1 MVAPLSFAQA
11 VCSRASNGSSH
22 RLRPSSST
30 PSIHRASSASLF
42 TQPSSKALSRPWDQ
56 AKAPMGK
63 AGLTSC
69 ISPSKA
75 RSPPGSPSP
84 AMAAGSVGVFVA
96 VSMGMSSSVS
106 VVMAFTV
113 RVRTGMAMAM
123 TVRMALA
130 GLVVGSGFRVEGG
143 GVVHYG
149 GAQAF
154 GQFFQYVVGRKAH
167 EGALLVFT
175 NRQGN
180 VAVAQV
186 VTQAG
191 QRQAGCHPGSHHTLL
206 GSANADDLAGFRF
219 QQVAVPQHRA
229 AVQEQAHV
237 QVGFGGGPQAAA
249 NAQFVGQHQ
258 VVVDFAGV
266 YVGDAFY
273 QFQHLFVPLT
283 AALSCLD

>member
-1 MVAPLSFAQA
+1 
-11 VCSRASNGSSH
+11 
-22 RLRPSSST
+22 
-30 PSIHRASSASLF
+30 
-42 TQPSSKALSRPWDQ
+42 
-56 AKAPMGK
+56 
-63 AGLTSC
+63 
-69 ISPSKA
+69 
-75 RSPPGSPSP
+75 
-84 AMAAGSVGVFVA
+84 
-96 VSMGMSSSVS
+96 
-106 VVMAFTV
+106 
-113 RVRTGMAMAM
+113 
-123 TVRMALA
+123 MALA

-154 GQFFQYVVGRKAH
+154 GQLFQYVIGRKAH

-175 NRQGN
+175 DRQGD

-191 QRQAGCHPGSHHTLL
+191 QRQAGFYAGGDHTLL

-219 QQVAVPQHRA
+219 QQVAISQHRA
-229 AVQEQAHV
+229 PVQKQAHV

-266 YVGDAFY
+266 YLGNAFY
-273 QFQHLFVPLT
+273 QFQHPFVPLP
-283 AALSCLD
+283 ALSCLA

>member
-1 MVAPLSFAQA
+1 MAAPSSFAQA

-56 AKAPMGK
+56 AKAPMGN

-69 ISPSKA
+69 ISPSRA

-113 RVRTGMAMAM
+113 RERVGM

-175 NRQGN
+175 NRQGD

-186 VTQAG
+186 ITQGG
-191 QRQAGCHPGSHHTLL
+191 QRQAGFYAGGNHPLFRG
-206 GSANADDLAGFRF
+206 ADADDLAGFRF
-219 QQVAVPQHRA
+219 QQVAISQHRTP
-229 AVQEQAHV
+229 VQKQAHV

-266 YVGDAFY
+266 YVGNAFY

>member
-1 MVAPLSFAQA
+1 MLAPSSFAQA
-11 VCSRASNGSSH
+11 VCSRASKGSSH

-30 PSIHRASSASLF
+30 PSIHWASSASLF

-56 AKAPMGK
+56 AKAPMGN

-69 ISPSKA
+69 ISPSRA

-113 RVRTGMAMAM
+113 QVLMRVRVGMAMAM
-123 TVRMALA
+123 TVRMALT
-130 GLVVGSGFRVEGG
+130 GLVIGSGFRVEGG
-143 GVVHYG
+143 GVVHHG

-154 GQFFQYVVGRKAH
+154 GQFFQYVIGRKAH
-167 EGALLVFT
+167 PPHALVFT
-175 NRQGN
+175 DRTAGANLEGD

-191 QRQAGCHPGSHHTLL
+191 
-206 GSANADDLAGFRF
+206 
-219 QQVAVPQHRA
+219 
-229 AVQEQAHV
+229 
-237 QVGFGGGPQAAA
+237 
-249 NAQFVGQHQ
+249 
-258 VVVDFAGV
+258 
-266 YVGDAFY
+266 
-273 QFQHLFVPLT
+273 
-283 AALSCLD
+283 